1 MLHKIRLA
9 TTAGISAILVSLSTG
24 CSSQASSQVVE
35 ESILYDGLARHYLV
49 YEPPGLKAPMAVV
62 LSLHGYG
69 SSASHQMRYT
79 NMNAV
84 ADTAGFI
91 VVYPDAAGNRWNSG
105 IADNPRWPTP
115 KVDDVGFI
123 DALIDALER
132 EYSIDLDRVY
142 VCGMSNGGFMSF
154 RLACQ
159 LSHRIS
165 AVASVTG
172 VISANTAL
180 DCTPQEPVPV
190 FYIHGTDDP
199 TVPYNGTFGWLSAEQ
214 TVNHWASIHGCFRA
228 DTTALPDTDP
238 LDGSTVTKIT
248 YADSSGNAEVIFC
261 EIAGG
266 GHTWPG
272 APFDL
277 LRGGHT
283 NRDIN
288 ASEEIWRFFL
298 DR

>member
-1 MLHKIRLA
+1 MTK
-9 TTAGISAILVSLSTG
+9 TTPLVGAAGLGILLV
-24 CSSQASSQVVE
+24 
-35 ESILYDGLARHYLV
+35 GLAVECAPRVSHQDIEGRFVHDGVMRNYVVHL
-49 YEPPGLKAPMAVV
+49 PPKSTPGMPVV

-91 VVYPDAAGNRWNSG
+91 VVYPNAVGKRWNSG
-105 IADNPRWPTP
+105 IADNPHWSTP
-115 KVDDVGFI
+115 NVDDVGFI
-123 DALIDALER
+123 DVLIDTLER
-132 EYSIDLDRVY
+132 AYSIDLDRVY
-142 VCGMSNGGFMSF
+142 VCGMSNGGFMTF

-165 AVASVTG
+165 AIASVTG

-190 FYIHGTDDP
+190 LYIHGTDDP
-199 TVPYNGTFGWLSAEQ
+199 TVPYNGTFGWFSAEQ
-214 TVNHWASIHGCFRA
+214 TVNHWSGIDGCLQA

-248 YADSSGNAEVIFC
+248 YSDSSGNAEVIFC

-277 LRGGHT
+277 LRAGRT
-283 NRDIN
+283 NRDIS
-288 ASEEIWRFFL
+288 ASEEIWRFF
-298 DR
+298 RER